1 MSNWTSWWSG
11 GGKSTRQCRGH
22 RFNFW
27 SQEDSSS
34 LEATKPQPELLMLKC
49 PRAQCSVEKGATIMG
64 SPLTTT
70 KEQPLRA
77 ATTESAHSNK
87 DPGLPK
93 IQTVKRNEDGA
104 IFWQSEMLFTC
115 LRDKKNNCKK
125 SFFCRSIIS
134 YYLVNYRFTRMPG
147 LLCCIYNLT
156 NFKTM
161 ILRL

>member
-22 RFNFW
+22 GFNFW
-27 SQEDSSS
+27 SQEDPSS

-49 PRAQCSVEKGATIMG
+49 PRAQCSVEKGATTMG

-93 IQTVKRNEDGA
+93 IYTVKRNEDRA

-125 SFFCRSIIS
+125 VSFVDLCIS

-156 NFKTM
+156 NFKSM